1 MSSDPQAE
9 AAFEATFSGFTK
21 RQRTKQK
28 PLPSDL
34 SIAGQTAIVTGS
46 NVGLGLTASRQLLG
60 LGLSHLVMGVRSQ
73 AKGDAAAAQLREEF
87 PSAQVTVWTLDMESY
102 DSIRSF
108 AEQCASLPRI
118 DVAILNAGVVTGS
131 FRTVPSTG
139 HEYTMQIDYLSTALL
154 ALLLVPVLK
163 SKKAA
168 GATKPPVLTLVG
180 SDAAYGAP
188 PLKTEGP
195 VLAQFDDPKNYG
207 RLTTYGSSK
216 LLLTLFVGRLAELV
230 DPGDVLINLCNPGMT
245 KGTAVG
251 RENSSILVFLFSIM
265 QYFYARSLEV
275 GASIYLDA
283 ALTRGAESHGKFISD
298 WAIKPFPRVWYMPEG
313 RGLGDKLM
321 EETMKEL
328 GPIGASLPQRSS

>member
-9 AAFEATFSGFTK
+9 AAFEATFSGFTR
-21 RQRTKQK
+21 RQRTK
-28 PLPSDL
+28 PASLPSDL
-34 SIAGQTAIVTGS
+34 SIKGQTAIVTGS
-46 NVGLGLTASRQLLG
+46 NVGLGLSASRQLLA

-87 PSAQVTVWTLDMESY
+87 PGSQVTVWILDMESY

-154 ALLLVPVLK
+154 ALLLVPVLR
-163 SKKAA
+163 SKKAPD
-168 GATKPPVLTLVG
+168 ATKPPVLSIVG

-195 VLAQFDDPKNYG
+195 VLAQLDDPKAYG
-207 RLTTYGSSK
+207 RLTTYGSAK

-251 RENSSILVFLFSIM
+251 RENSAILVFLFKIM
-265 QYFYARSLEV
+265 QYFYARSVEV
-275 GASIYLDA
+275 GASVYLDA

-298 WAIKPFPRVWYMPEG
+298 WAIKPLVSS
-313 RGLGDKLM
+313 
-321 EETMKEL
+321 
-328 GPIGASLPQRSS
+328 SLN

>member
-9 AAFEATFSGFTK
+9 AAFEASFSGFTR
-21 RQRTKQK
+21 RQRTK
-28 PLPSDL
+28 PVSLPSDL

-87 PSAQVTVWTLDMESY
+87 PDSQVTVWILDMLSY

-131 FRTVPSTG
+131 FRTVPGTG

-163 SKKAA
+163 SKKAP
-168 GATKPPVLTLVG
+168 GATKPPVLTIVG
-180 SDAAYGAP
+180 SDAAYAA
-188 PLKTEGP
+188 PLKMEGP

-207 RLTTYGSSK
+207 RLTTYGSAK
-216 LLLTLFVGRLAELV
+216 LLLVLFVGRLAELV
-230 DPGDVLINLCNPGMT
+230 DPSDVLINLCNPGMT
-245 KGTAVG
+245 KGTSVG
-251 RENSSILVFLFSIM
+251 RENSAILVFLFSIM
-265 QYFYARSLEV
+265 QYFYARSVEV
-275 GASIYLDA
+275 GASVYLDA
-283 ALTRGAESHGKFISD
+283 ALTRGDESHGKFVSD
-298 WAIKPFPRVWYMPEG
+298 WTIKP
-313 RGLGDKLM
+313 
-321 EETMKEL
+321 
-328 GPIGASLPQRSS
+328 

>member
-9 AAFEATFSGFTK
+9 AAFEASFSGFTR
-21 RQRTKQK
+21 RQRTK
-28 PLPSDL
+28 PVSLPSDL

-87 PSAQVTVWTLDMESY
+87 PDSQVTVWILDMLSY

-108 AEQCASLPRI
+108 AEQCTSLPRI

-131 FRTVPSTG
+131 FRTVPGTG

-163 SKKAA
+163 SKKAP
-168 GATKPPVLTLVG
+168 GATKPPVLTIVG

-195 VLAQFDDPKNYG
+195 VLAQLDDPKNYG
-207 RLTTYGSSK
+207 RLTTYGSAK

-230 DPGDVLINLCNPGMT
+230 DPADVLINLCNPGMT
-245 KGTAVG
+245 KGTSVG
-251 RENSSILVFLFSIM
+251 RENSAILIFLFSIM
-265 QYFYARSLEV
+265 QYFYARSVEV
-275 GASIYLDA
+275 GASVYLDA
-283 ALTRGAESHGKFISD
+283 ALTRGDESHGKFVSD
-298 WAIKPFPRVWYMPEG
+298 WTIKP
-313 RGLGDKLM
+313 
-321 EETMKEL
+321 
-328 GPIGASLPQRSS
+328 